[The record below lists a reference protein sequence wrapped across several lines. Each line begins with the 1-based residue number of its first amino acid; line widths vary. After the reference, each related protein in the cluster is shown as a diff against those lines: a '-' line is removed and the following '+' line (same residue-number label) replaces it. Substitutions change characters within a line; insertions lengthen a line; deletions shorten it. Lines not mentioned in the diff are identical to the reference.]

1 MSSVRQV
8 PRSRPRAIIALDP
21 LSPRLSDTYYNDRC
35 IGFVNVNDNSV
46 SHIGS
51 KSSQKKVLT
60 AKQVSHV
67 WLKAHSFGPIPGNR
81 NSWNYQNNSSFPG
94 LVWLQTCQN
103 QLSVTMKVLQPLWNQ
118 SSPKTNNCLAY
129 SNYSYYGIG
138 PKERTLKEN
147 CIKFFWK

>member
-1 MSSVRQV
+1 MKEAIYVNVSSVRQV

-67 WLKAHSFGPIPGNR
+67 
-81 NSWNYQNNSSFPG
+81 
-94 LVWLQTCQN
+94 
-103 QLSVTMKVLQPLWNQ
+103 
-118 SSPKTNNCLAY
+118 
-129 SNYSYYGIG
+129 
-138 PKERTLKEN
+138 
-147 CIKFFWK
+147 